1 MANRTKQKTTLQD
14 LVLDFETMKL
24 EGSVLFLEDKS
35 YLDLIELYQ
44 SENQTEN
51 ALEVV
56 DFALVQFQ
64 FRSDFYF
71 IKSKLLFGTSR
82 LEESLKC
89 ILKAEKIAPFEFD
102 IQFFKIQVYLELGQT
117 EEAEKSVKELEQTC
131 SKSDLPDLF
140 LIEALIYEKDGEFD
154 LMFQSL
160 KKTLLLDSS
169 HKQAMKL
176 ILESV
181 ELSKNFEES
190 IFLHKHVIDATP
202 YNGRAWY
209 NLGHAYSCVGEY
221 EFAID
226 AFEYSFIIDPMF
238 EEGYMDCAELCFQLQ
253 DYEKALSIYDE
264 AYEHFGFD
272 SDIILNIAHCQFNL
286 NYFDQAEL
294 SLKKAIKLDPYYDE
308 AYYLLANCYLQ
319 EEKYKEA
326 IKALNKAIYLDDTR
340 EEYYHSLARCYV
352 SIGEFRKAKRN
363 YHSAAVK
370 GLEQNLYWEEYT
382 SFLIKLN
389 LYEEAYLIIDEAE
402 QHTYSD
408 KLQYCKA
415 ATLIKLGQK
424 KTALLVLEE
433 AISEN
438 PDNLKFFFDL
448 LPELKKDQDI
458 QAAVRYFL
466 G

>member
-1 MANRTKQKTTLQD
+1 MANRTKQKITLQD
-14 LVLDFETMKL
+14 LVLDFETKKL
-24 EGSVLFLEDKS
+24 EGSTPFLEDKS
-35 YLDLIELYQ
+35 YLDLIEYYQ
-44 SENQTEN
+44 AENQTEK

-56 DFALVQFQ
+56 DFAIVQLQ

-71 IKSKLLFGTSR
+71 IKSKLLFDTNR
-82 LEESLKC
+82 FDESLKC
-89 ILKAEKIAPFEFD
+89 IHKAEKISPFQFD
-102 IQFFKIQVYLELGQT
+102 IQLLKIQILSQLGQS
-117 EEAEKSVKELEQTC
+117 EEAEKVVKELEQTC
-131 SKSDLPDLF
+131 SKSDLPDLY
-140 LIEALIYEKDGEFD
+140 LTEAILHERLGDFD

-169 HKQAMKL
+169 HKAAMKL

-202 YNGRAWY
+202 YNSMAWY

-221 EFAID
+221 EYAIE
-226 AFEYSFIIDPMF
+226 AFEYSYIIDPMF
-238 EEGYMDCAELCFQLQ
+238 EEGYIDCAELCFQLQ
-253 DYEKALSIYDE
+253 DYERALGIYDE
-264 AYEHFGFD
+264 AYEYFGFD

-286 NYFDQAEL
+286 KYFDKAEL

-408 KLQYCKA
+408 KLQYCKS
-415 ATLIKLGQK
+415 ATLIKLGQR

-448 LPELKKDQDI
+448 LPELKKDHEI